1 MRIAGALKTDFKFQ
15 VKQGFYVIYL
25 FITIFYMI
33 ILSFLPKDYLKI
45 ILPILIFSDPSVVG
59 FFFIGGIIM
68 LEKLQGILS
77 CIVVTPLRIKEYIL
91 SKVISLSILAVVA
104 GSAIA
109 LVSGYEGQINFIILA
124 LGIFFIS
131 VFFVLVGIVVVVGC
145 KTLNQYFVK
154 MVPFMLFIA
163 LPCFSLIG
171 FKFSYVFTIFPS
183 VAGLR
188 IIFGAFDYSNVM
200 EIVILIGYLGLID
213 YILLNKVE
221 KIFENKIV
229 YGG

>member
-1 MRIAGALKTDFKFQ
+1 MRITGALKTDFKFQ

-25 FITIFYMI
+25 FLTIIYMV
-33 ILSFLPKDYLKI
+33 ILSILPKAYLNI
-45 ILPILIFSDPSVVG
+45 VLPILIFTDPSIVG

-68 LEKLQGILS
+68 LEKLQGVINCL
-77 CIVVTPLRIKEYIL
+77 VVTPLRIKEYIL

-104 GSAIA
+104 GVAIT
-109 LVSGYEGQINFIILA
+109 LTSGYKENINFIILGI
-124 LGIFFIS
+124 GIFVVS
-131 VFFVLVGIVVVVGC
+131 VFFVLIGIIVVVGC
-145 KTLNQYFVK
+145 KTLNQYIVK
-154 MVPFMLFIA
+154 MIPFMLFFM
-163 LPCFSLIG
+163 LPCISLIG

-188 IIFGAFDYSNVM
+188 IIFGAFNNGNIL
-200 EIVILIGYLGLID
+200 EILLLIGYVSIID
-213 YILLNKVE
+213 YLLLNKVE